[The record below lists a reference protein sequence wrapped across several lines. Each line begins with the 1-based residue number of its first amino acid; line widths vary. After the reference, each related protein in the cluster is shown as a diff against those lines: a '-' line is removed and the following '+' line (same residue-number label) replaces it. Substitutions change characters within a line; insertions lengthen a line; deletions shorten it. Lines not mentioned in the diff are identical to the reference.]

1 MDGLRLGQGGV
12 RGVGNMTAQA
22 RLDTLEAI
30 IDVMLQE
37 AENGTLEQAA
47 AEIRRRASVTCPCAT
62 QQSREGV

>member
-1 MDGLRLGQGGV
+1 
-12 RGVGNMTAQA
+12 MTAQA

-62 QQSREGV
+62 

>member
-1 MDGLRLGQGGV
+1 
-12 RGVGNMTAQA
+12 MTAQA

-47 AEIRRRASVTCPCAT
+47 AEIRAACERDVPMCDVTIARRRMIPVEIIGG
-62 QQSREGV
+62 RLL